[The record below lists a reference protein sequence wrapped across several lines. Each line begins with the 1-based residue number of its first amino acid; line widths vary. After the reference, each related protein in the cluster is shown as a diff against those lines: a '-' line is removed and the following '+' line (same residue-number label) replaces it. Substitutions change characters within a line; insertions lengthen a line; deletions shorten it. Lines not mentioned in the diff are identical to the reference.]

1 MVGASLHTQIYLLK
15 SIDDLVLRAKL
26 FTSIGS
32 PHPQDQGSMC
42 NEVNNQMPLIFR
54 EVKYLQ
60 RTDDFISLGDDQE
73 IGGWLDDA
81 IGQVLDILPENVC
94 LSCALF

>member
-1 MVGASLHTQIYLLK
+1 
-15 SIDDLVLRAKL
+15 
-26 FTSIGS
+26 
-32 PHPQDQGSMC
+32 MC
-42 NEVNNQMPLIFR
+42 NEVNNQMPLVLS
-54 EVKYLQ
+54 EVEYLQ

-73 IGGWLDDA
+73 IGGWLDAA

>member
-1 MVGASLHTQIYLLK
+1 
-15 SIDDLVLRAKL
+15 
-26 FTSIGS
+26 
-32 PHPQDQGSMC
+32 MC